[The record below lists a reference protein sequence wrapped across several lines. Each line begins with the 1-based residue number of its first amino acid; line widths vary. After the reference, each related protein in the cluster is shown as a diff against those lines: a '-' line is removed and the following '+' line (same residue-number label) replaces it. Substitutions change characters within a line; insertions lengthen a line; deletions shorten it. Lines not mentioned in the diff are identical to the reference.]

1 MSIFEGN
8 GPGGNKNPVDTVYQL
23 LTEAGDGTGN
33 ASMNVDG
40 SSTPVKF
47 FIQPPITDRYILKRM
62 NIEAINSNFN
72 NASLYG
78 TLTLAVGMRVYVEND
93 GGIIKEYTLGFNIK
107 RTHDWALL
115 AGVDNITVGSANFD
129 PLTVR
134 WTFANG
140 CSDIE
145 LDGSKNERLV
155 VEVPDNM
162 TGLNDQLIQVQ
173 GCRVVL

>member
-8 GPGGNKNPVDTVYQL
+8 GPGGNVNPANSVYQL
-23 LTEAGDGTGN
+23 LTEVGDGTGN

-47 FIQPPITDRYILKRM
+47 YIQPPDTDRYILKRM
-62 NIEAINSNFN
+62 DIEVLDANFN
-72 NASLYG
+72 NALQYG
-78 TLTLAVGMRVYVEND
+78 ALTLTNGMRIYVEND

-107 RTHDWALL
+107 RNHDWALL
-115 AGVDNITVGSANFD
+115 AGVDTPVIGGAGSDA
-129 PLTVR
+129 LIVR

-155 VEVPDNM
+155 IEIRDLM
-162 TGLNDQLIQVQ
+162 TGLDDQLIQVQ
-173 GCRVVL
+173 GCRTVL